1 MSIETYE
8 KLAGRLELYS
18 LLLDGL
24 DDVRKGNTRDFSDA
38 MNKIRGNQN

>member
-18 LLLDGL
+18 LLLD
-24 DDVRKGNTRDFSDA
+24 DVRKENTEDFSDA
-38 MNKIRGNQN
+38 MDKIRGNQN